1 MSRGELASASR
12 LGPRQRTPRATSR
25 LQTAKELH
33 QVGIIPPFQSGV
45 GWLNP
50 WIAGRECLRFHCQV
64 GFSIDI
70 SRVHRDVAQPCADRI
85 DVHARAK
92 EVSSRGVP
100 DGMRAY
106 PFLPQGLDLVGC
118 GWEKPLYHRVNT
130 ETRHGITI
138 AVDEQASI
146 AGPPVTQWQERGHR
160 LFPERT
166 ETDLSSFTVE
176 LHDSSSINVPFQ
188 IFDRHTDRL
197 AGPGT
202 GVVEKQQEAHNPCGP
217 NACFDRGLA
226 EAHPFL
232 LSPNM

>member
-45 GWLNP
+45 GSLNP
-50 WIAGRECLRFHCQV
+50 WIAGCECLRFHCQV

-70 SRVHRDVAQPCADRI
+70 SCVYRDVAQPCTDRI

-106 PFLPQGLDLVGC
+106 P
-118 GWEKPLYHRVNT
+118 Y
-130 ETRHGITI
+130 
-138 AVDEQASI
+138 EQSMKR
-146 AGPPVTQWQERGHR
+146 PSEDQ
-160 LFPERT
+160 L
-166 ETDLSSFTVE
+166 
-176 LHDSSSINVPFQ
+176 
-188 IFDRHTDRL
+188 
-197 AGPGT
+197 
-202 GVVEKQQEAHNPCGP
+202 QEAI
-217 NACFDRGLA
+217 FA
-226 EAHPFL
+226 ERHELRMTQPEQSRAVRT
-232 LSPNM
+232 